1 MLVVDR
7 ESRDETLKRV
17 EASGV
22 AHVIKAQACSRAN
35 QMFTGTEAAGGTI
48 LLFLHAD
55 CKRPDECVSH
65 VCGAERDL
73 IIGQVKV

>member
-7 ESRDETLKRV
+7 ESRDKTLKRV

-22 AHVIKAQACSRAN
+22 AHVIKDQASSRAN
-35 QMFTGTEAAGGTI
+35 QMFTGAEALGGAI
-48 LLFLHAD
+48 LMFLHED
-55 CKRPDECVSH
+55 CKRPDEWVSH